1 MKKKITQEELK
12 RKVDKFAEAMSLEFP
27 DIKRCLYLGVGFIAD
42 NDNCLECGEMYP
54 KYNEECRKFKE
65 ALDREL

>member
-1 MKKKITQEELK
+1 MKNKITEEELK
-12 RKVDKFAEAMSLEFP
+12 SKVNKFAEAMRLEFS
-27 DIKRCLYLGVGFIAD
+27 DIETCPHLGIGFIAD